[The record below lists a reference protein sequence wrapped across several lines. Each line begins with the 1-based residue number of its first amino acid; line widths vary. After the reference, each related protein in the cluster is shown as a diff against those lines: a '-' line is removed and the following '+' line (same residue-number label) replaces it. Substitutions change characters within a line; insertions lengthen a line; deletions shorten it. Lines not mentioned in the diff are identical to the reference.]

1 MRPYLLYIADTR
13 FNDAAASRQQSVI
26 TLILS
31 AVFFRSKK
39 SGNCILYLAIEYFS
53 VSRSLRAEGLQ
64 TALYSLACVKMSKI
78 LWSRTNVRAGVENIG
93 LEPMTSCMPCK
104 RSSQLS

>member
-13 FNDAAASRQQSVI
+13 FNDAAASRPQSVI

-53 VSRSLRAEGLQ
+53 VFPQPEGLWPSDC
-64 TALYSLACVKMSKI
+64 SLQSSLCQNVKD
-78 LWSRTNVRAGVENIG
+78 LVAAD
-93 LEPMTSCMPCK
+93 
-104 RSSQLS
+104 

>member
-13 FNDAAASRQQSVI
+13 FNDGFPSHPQSVI

-53 VSRSLRAEGLQ
+53 VFPQPDGRRPSDCSLQ
-64 TALYSLACVKMSKI
+64 SSLCQNVKD
-78 LWSRTNVRAGVENIG
+78 LVAAD
-93 LEPMTSCMPCK
+93 
-104 RSSQLS
+104 